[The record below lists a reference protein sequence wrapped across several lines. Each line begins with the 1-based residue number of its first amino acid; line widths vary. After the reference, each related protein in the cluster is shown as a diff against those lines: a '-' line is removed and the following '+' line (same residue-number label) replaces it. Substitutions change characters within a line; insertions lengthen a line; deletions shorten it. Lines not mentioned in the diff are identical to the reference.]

1 MRPYGDLF
9 NHLIARTALRSPSS
23 RLFVTDFARLINQE
37 NEIA

>member
-1 MRPYGDLF
+1 MRRHGDLF

-23 RLFVTDFARLINQE
+23 RLFVTHFASLINEQ